1 MRHHN
6 YELYRTRNS
15 IQKRRI
21 KSKDMNDRIYM
32 KIIESSYTE
41 KKEVFDD
48 KYYENIKEKSRELTN
63 SIMKF
68 LKSKEKT
75 SQKI

>member
-32 KIIESSYTE
+32 KIIESSDTE